1 MTPTAH
7 RDLQTALSRK
17 LDRVDNVTLATA
29 AGDQCRPLIDQAI
42 VDLPGVIVARVGR
55 LQEVAGESLGQ
66 IRDRVGECLCN
77 SLLPYSVFG
86 FS

>member
-1 MTPTAH
+1 MPPAAH
-7 RDLQTALSRK
+7 SDLQTLPSRQ
-17 LDRVDNVTLATA
+17 LDRVDDITLAAA